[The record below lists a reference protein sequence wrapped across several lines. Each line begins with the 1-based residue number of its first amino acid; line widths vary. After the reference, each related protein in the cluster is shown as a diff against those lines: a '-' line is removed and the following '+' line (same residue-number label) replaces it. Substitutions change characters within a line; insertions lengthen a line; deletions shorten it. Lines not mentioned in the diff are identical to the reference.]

1 MRASESLALLE
12 DYTPAR
18 GRWFTYPTQ
27 DGRRDPRS
35 SYDGGGARASGPWTL
50 LTPVTTSLLFVAAQ
64 APAEL
69 GESTIEA
76 SEVAAQ
82 HVFMKS

>member
-1 MRASESLALLE
+1 
-12 DYTPAR
+12 
-18 GRWFTYPTQ
+18 
-27 DGRRDPRS
+27 
-35 SYDGGGARASGPWTL
+35 

-82 HVFMKS
+82 HVFMKSQCSRLAREEAMNIGPRTWARHLAGRFCDFVCQK